1 MDVIALETPE
11 NTEKHAA
18 PQCATTDKF
27 VITEYGR
34 THRGVPCY
42 QLRLDSSVFCVQYVS
57 SGSGVIIYDG
67 RIYTVRE
74 GDTFLLRAGR
84 DQIYYSNPDN
94 DFERVW
100 LNFKGP
106 LADAL
111 LSVYGIEEQVV
122 FRDGGLGSEINNI
135 VEHLLATPDSEY
147 ESTCASLFLKLVQKL
162 SACREAERP
171 LPSAVEQIRLHL
183 DLHIT
188 ENLKLAEVAR
198 ELSFSKEHI
207 IRLFK
212 QTYGITPHSYVLQS
226 KIRIA
231 MIKLS
236 STDDTV
242 EQISDS
248 LSFCDPHHFSARFA
262 QIVGERPS
270 AYRARM
276 RNNRK

>member
-18 PQCATTDKF
+18 PQCASADRF
-27 VITEYGR
+27 LITEYGH

-42 QLRLDSSVFCVQYVS
+42 QLRLDSSVFCVQYVL

-122 FRDGGLGSEINNI
+122 FRTNGLGGEINAI
-135 VEHLLATPDSEY
+135 VERLLATPDGEY
-147 ESTCASLFLKLVQKL
+147 ENVCAGLFLSLVQKL
-162 SACREAERP
+162 SDCREADRP
-171 LPSAVEQIRLHL
+171 FPSAVEQIRLYL

-188 ENLKLAEVAR
+188 ENLKLSEVAR

-248 LSFCDPHHFSARFA
+248 LSFCDPHHFSARFT
-262 QIVGERPS
+262 QMVGERPS

-276 RNNRK
+276 KNNRK

>member
-11 NTEKHAA
+11 NTEKHSA
-18 PQCATTDKF
+18 PRGVF
-27 VITEYGR
+27 SNRFLITEYGR
-34 THRGVPCY
+34 TRKGIPCY
-42 QLRLDSSVFCVQYVS
+42 QLRLDSSVFCVQYVY

-94 DFERVW
+94 DFERIW

-122 FRDGGLGSEINNI
+122 FRGEGLDEKINSI
-135 VEHLLATPDSEY
+135 IERLLVTADEDY
-147 ESTCASLFLKLVQKL
+147 ENACAGLFLGLVQGL
-162 SACREAERP
+162 SACREEERP
-171 LPSAVEQIRLHL
+171 LPSAVEQIRLYL

-188 ENLKLAEVAR
+188 ENLKLSEVAKK
-198 ELSFSKEHI
+198 LSFSKEHI

-236 STDDTV
+236 STDETV
-242 EQISDS
+242 EHISDS

-270 AYRARM
+270 VYRARM